1 MPSPLVLSV
10 AAAVAGATS
19 PAVAPVVEQV
29 VAPVVAPVLAPAVPG
44 CTGAGRAPATA
55 SSAEVRGAVLCLLN
69 RQRALHG
76 LAPLHGNAR
85 LRKAGWGHARDMVA
99 HRYFAHRSR
108 NGAPF
113 YDRIRATGYMS
124 NVGHWWV
131 GENLAWGA
139 GARATPRRIV
149 SAWMHSPPHRR
160 NILDGRFTEI
170 GIAVVRGAPVA
181 RRVGPAATYATEFGS
196 TV

>member
-1 MPSPLVLSV
+1 MPSPLVLTAT
-10 AAAVAGATS
+10 AAIAGAT

-29 VAPVVAPVLAPAVPG
+29 VAPVVTPVLAPATKS
-44 CTGAGRAPATA
+44 CAGGGVAPAMA
-55 SSAEVRGAVLCLLN
+55 SDAEVRSAVLCLLN
-69 RQRALHG
+69 RQRALQG

-85 LRKAGWGHARDMVA
+85 LRRAGWGHARDMVA

-113 YDRIRATGYMS
+113 DTRIRATGYMS
-124 NVGHWWV
+124 NVSHWWV

-149 SAWMHSPPHRR
+149 AAWMHSPPHRA
-160 NILDGRFTEI
+160 NILAGRFTEI

-181 RRVGPAATYATEFGS
+181 RRVTPAATYATEFGARG
-196 TV
+196 

>member
-1 MPSPLVLSV
+1 MPSPLVLTAT
-10 AAAVAGATS
+10 AAIARAT

-29 VAPVVAPVLAPAVPG
+29 VAPVVTPVLAPVVPS
-44 CTGAGRAPATA
+44 CAGGGSAPANA
-55 SSAEVRGAVLCLLN
+55 SRGEVRRAVLCLLH

-76 LAPLHGNAR
+76 LAPLRGNPR
-85 LRKAGWGHARDMVA
+85 LRRAGWSHARDMVV
-99 HRYFAHRSR
+99 HHYFAHSSR

-113 YDRIRATGYMS
+113 DARIRATGYMS
-124 NVGHWWV
+124 NVTRWRV

-149 SAWMHSPPHRR
+149 AAWMHSPPHRA

-170 GIAVVRGAPVA
+170 GIAVVSGAPVS
-181 RRVGPAATYATEFGS
+181 RRLVPAATYATEFGARG
-196 TV
+196 